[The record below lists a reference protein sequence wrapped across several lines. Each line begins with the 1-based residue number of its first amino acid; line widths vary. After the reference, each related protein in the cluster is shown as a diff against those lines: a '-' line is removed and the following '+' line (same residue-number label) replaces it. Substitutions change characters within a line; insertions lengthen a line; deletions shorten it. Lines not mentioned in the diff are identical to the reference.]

1 MIKRIDAMLPRFR
14 SALGAFLLV
23 ALGCAGKAAVDPRP
37 IAEDPVCRY
46 NRDLG
51 CVRVRVD
58 EKTPRTVYHGE
69 TYYFCN
75 ESCREAFVKE
85 PAKYLPHAGG

>member
-1 MIKRIDAMLPRFR
+1 MTDRIDPIRRLRP
-14 SALGAFLLV
+14 ALASLLFL

-37 IAEDPVCRY
+37 IAEDPVCLY

-58 EKTPRTVYHGE
+58 EKTPHAVYHGE

-75 ESCREAFVKE
+75 DSCREAFVKN
-85 PAKYLPHAGG
+85 PTKYLPHAGG

>member
-1 MIKRIDAMLPRFR
+1 MKTTRAAVHRFR
-14 SALGAFLLV
+14 FALCAGLLL
-23 ALGCAGKAAVDPRP
+23 AAGCAGKAAVDPRP

-58 EKTPRTVYHGE
+58 EKTPRAVYHGE

-75 ESCREAFVKE
+75 ESCKEAFVKN
-85 PAKYLPHAGG
+85 PTKYLPHAGG

>member
-1 MIKRIDAMLPRFR
+1 MDAMIPRFR
-14 SALGAFLLV
+14 STLLAAMFL
-23 ALGCAGKAAVDPRP
+23 ALGCAGRAAVDPRP
-37 IAEDPVCRY
+37 IADDPVCRY

-58 EKTPRTVYHGE
+58 EKTPHAVYHGE

-75 ESCREAFVKE
+75 ESCKEAFEKN
-85 PAKYLPHAGG
+85 PGKYLAHAGG